1 MDVLDGVSFRQAADH
16 LAVHAGSP
24 VDQRLPV
31 PDQPMTVS
39 LSGLATLRRQVP
51 ATCFWI
57 QLRGVT
63 EIHATEGRFAL
74 RHGSWITFDPESLVE
89 LQAMHH
95 GLTVGLVIPRQYPLP
110 EGGLLPGAGQARIPD
125 IRVALDLW
133 RHQAAAPDLPD
144 ARQRAL
150 RPLLLHLQHLQAS
163 LHDLVDR
170 CPGRTLARKR
180 QVMARMQRVRM
191 FMEGNTDRSVRL
203 AELAELSRFSE
214 WWVSKTYRAIYG
226 ETVQETSIRLR
237 MERARNLLEST
248 SLSISELGEACG
260 FHDPCSFARLFKRR
274 HGQTASKWRL
284 RSQSRR
290 QTLSSQSARFPPA
303 LTQVR
308 T

>member
-191 FMEGNTDRSVRL
+191 FMEGNTHRNVRL
-203 AELAELSRFSE
+203 AELAEVSRFSE

-226 ETVQETSIRLR
+226 ETIQESSLRLR
-237 MERARNLLEST
+237 MQRARKLLET
-248 SLSISELGEACG
+248 SSMSIAELGEACG
-260 FHDPCSFARLFKRR
+260 FNDPCSFARLFKRR
-274 HGQTASKWRL
+274 HGLTASNWRARRQS
-284 RSQSRR
+284 RSQNFPS
-290 QTLSSQSARFPPA
+290 QPPGLSPVLEQRGP
-303 LTQVR
+303 
-308 T
+308 